1 MQSEALQ
8 QRWEQL
14 RVRFEERREARQAAQ
29 EAAQEVR
36 AAYTTAA
43 RRHAAEHAA
52 AAAAAAAESR
62 AAEASRDAG
71 GRFSSGGGAPNGGPQ
86 YPLQPPNAAQAP
98 SRRPNPQQQRSQAQ
112 PGSMPQGGG
121 SRRARGGSVTAS
133 QAALAAFEQRPVGR
147 RRGGVTPVSLAV
159 SLATFM
165 VSRALVGTACFV
177 AGVAYA
183 DALQGDRGQRQR
195 ALRSLHRTTLR
206 LMHRFHARGAPLLH
220 ALTQRCTLWWA
231 QLQQWVAG
239 VAAGAIPVI
248 TALGTSVRASLAAP
262 PSSDA
267 PTRKSKGRG
276 RHHVDVYAEREEEE
290 EEETAEDDGLDGSS
304 PDDGHQLHGMPVR
317 RAPHVTGGLLPSA
330 DDVILRNSY
339 GDLTGTLSPRSVEDA
354 PVAPPSRGA
363 SSLGPGPQSPGLA
376 ARAGSG
382 LQDGNDFA
390 DGGDQPDLATQAE
403 ALSRA
408 VRAAAARQAALD
420 AAQTQLMLR
429 EMHSPGASAH
439 GPPAVP
445 VQGGASPLSAE
456 TTSSL
461 RAAMQNDAAR
471 AATDA
476 ALPRQTSA
484 AASSAGEYRLST
496 PGLDADEEVFA
507 REAVAQ
513 KQRADAQAAVLAAR
527 ARLAEVVAMTQRSA
541 STMES

>member
-1 MQSEALQ
+1 M
-8 QRWEQL
+8 
-14 RVRFEERREARQAAQ
+14 RFEERREARQAAQ

-36 AAYTTAA
+36 AAYTAAA

-52 AAAAAAAESR
+52 AAAAAAAESH
-62 AAEASRDAG
+62 AAAASRDAG
-71 GRFSSGGGAPNGGPQ
+71 GRFSSGGGAPNGGQQ
-86 YPLQPPNAAQAP
+86 YPTEPLLEPL
-98 SRRPNPQQQRSQAQ
+98 SRRPHPQQQRNQTQ
-112 PGSMPQGGG
+112 PGSTGQGGG
-121 SRRARGGSVTAS
+121 SRRSPWGGSVTAS
-133 QAALAAFEQRPVGR
+133 QAALAAFELGPVERG
-147 RRGGVTPVSLAV
+147 RGGVTPLSLAV

-206 LMHRFHARGAPLLH
+206 LMHRVHARCAPLMH

-239 VAAGAIPVI
+239 VAIAGAAGAIPVI
-248 TALGTSVRASLAAP
+248 TALGTSVRASLAPA
-262 PSSDA
+262 
-267 PTRKSKGRG
+267 RKSKGRG
-276 RHHVDVYAEREEEE
+276 RRHLYAEEEEE
-290 EEETAEDDGLDGSS
+290 EEETAEE
-304 PDDGHQLHGMPVR
+304 DGHQLHGMPVR
-317 RAPHVTGGLLPSA
+317 RAPHATGGLLPSS
-330 DDVILRNSY
+330 DDVIMRNSY

-354 PVAPPSRGA
+354 PVAPPSRRA

-376 ARAGSG
+376 AREGGG
-382 LQDGNDFA
+382 LQDGDDLA
-390 DGGDQPDLATQAE
+390 EDGGNQPDLATQAE

-439 GPPAVP
+439 GPAAAL
-445 VQGGASPLSAE
+445 VQGGGASPLSAE

-461 RAAMQNDAAR
+461 RAALQHDAAR
-471 AATDA
+471 AATA
-476 ALPRQTSA
+476 AAAPRQTSNA
-484 AASSAGEYRLST
+484 GGAGGEYRLST

>member
-52 AAAAAAAESR
+52 AAAAAAAELH
-62 AAEASRDAG
+62 AAETSRNAG

-112 PGSMPQGGG
+112 PVSNAQGGG

-133 QAALAAFEQRPVGR
+133 QAALAAFEQLPVGR
-147 RRGGVTPVSLAV
+147 RRGGVTPLSLAV

-165 VSRALVGTACFV
+165 MSRALVGTACFV

-206 LMHRFHARGAPLLH
+206 LMHRIHARGAPLLH
-220 ALTQRCTLWWA
+220 AVTQRCTLWWA

-239 VAAGAIPVI
+239 VAAGVIPVI

-276 RHHVDVYAEREEEE
+276 RRHVDVYAEREEEE
-290 EEETAEDDGLDGSS
+290 DEDEEETAEDDGLDGSS

-382 LQDGNDFA
+382 LQVGNDLA

-429 EMHSPGASAH
+429 EMHSPGGA
-439 GPPAVP
+439 AV
-445 VQGGASPLSAE
+445 QGGGASPLSVE
-456 TTSSL
+456 TASSL

-471 AATDA
+471 AATA
-476 ALPRQTSA
+476 AAPPRQTSN
-484 AASSAGEYRLST
+484 AASAAGEYRLST